1 MSRRIL
7 ALAWPSIA
15 TNVTT
20 PLMAMVDLA
29 IVGHLGG
36 MTSIGAVAMGG
47 AMFNMLYWL
56 TNFLRMGTSGFTAQA
71 HGCGDKDAMAGTL
84 ARALAVALVLS
95 LPMIAFSDFIAD
107 GMQTFMAPEGGE
119 TVRQARRYFGISI
132 WGAPAVLATY
142 SLSGWFTGMQDTRPV
157 LLMAVVQNVLNI
169 ILSLA
174 LVYTFGLDI
183 EGVALGTAV
192 SQWVGAGT
200 GLIVSSELRRRAAL
214 PSLRKAIRHAGVSLG
229 RFFRVNGDIF
239 LRTLCLVCVTLWFTR
254 QGARIGADVLAANAL
269 LMQLFMLFS
278 FFMDGFAFAGEALAG
293 HFYGA
298 SDESSLRRCVRLLLL
313 WGLALSAIVSLL
325 YAVGGDVILDI
336 LTDDATVIAAA
347 EQYLPWASAVP
358 ICGFM
363 AFVWDGVF
371 VGLTLTRQM
380 LASMAAATLVF
391 FVIDAEMP
399 AFGIK
404 DITLTANDLLWLAF
418 NAYLLCRGLV
428 QASIFVRRCNR
439 QRHRPVSS
447 GAAIHK
453 NRHGHT

>member
-1 MSRRIL
+1 MSRRII

-29 IVGHLGG
+29 IVGHIGG

-84 ARALAVALVLS
+84 ARALAVALALS
-95 LPMIAFSDFIAD
+95 LPMIVFSGFIAD
-107 GMQTFMAPEGGE
+107 GMQAFMFPEGGDTIE
-119 TVRQARRYFGISI
+119 QARLYFGTAI

-157 LLMAVVQNVLNI
+157 LLMAVVQNVLNV

-174 LVYTFGLDI
+174 LVYALDMDI

-192 SQWVGAGT
+192 SQWIGAAT
-200 GLIVSSELRRRAAL
+200 GLIVSAKLRRQAVL
-214 PSLRKAIRHAGVSLG
+214 PPLRKAIRHAGVSLG

-254 QGARIGADVLAANAL
+254 QGAHIGADVLAANAL

-298 SDESSLRRCVRLLLL
+298 SDESSLRRCIRLLLL

-347 EQYLPWASAVP
+347 EHYLPWASAVP
-358 ICGFM
+358 LCGFM

-380 LASMAAATLVF
+380 LASMAAAMLVF
-391 FVIDAEMP
+391 FAIDLWVP
-399 AFGIK
+399 APSIGSHAF
-404 DITLTANDLLWLAF
+404 DINDTLWLAF
-418 NAYLLCRGLV
+418 NAYLLCRGIV
-428 QASIFVRRCNR
+428 QAVLFARRFNE
-439 QRHRPVSS
+439 RHR
-447 GAAIHK
+447 
-453 NRHGHT
+453 

>member
-1 MSRRIL
+1 MSRRII

-71 HGCGDKDAMAGTL
+71 HGSSDKSAMSGTL

-95 LPMIAFSDFIAD
+95 LPMIALSGLIAD
-107 GMQTFMAPEGGE
+107 AMQAFMTPEGGDTIE
-119 TVRQARRYFGISI
+119 QARRYFGTAI

-142 SLSGWFTGMQDTRPV
+142 SLSGWFTGMQDTRPI
-157 LLMAVVQNVLNI
+157 LLMAIVQNVLNVV
-169 ILSLA
+169 LSLT
-174 LVYTFGLDI
+174 LVYILDMAI
-183 EGVALGTAV
+183 EGVALGTAI
-192 SQWVGAGT
+192 SQWIGALT
-200 GLIVSSELRRRAAL
+200 GLAISARLRRRASL
-214 PSLRKAIRHAGVSLG
+214 PSLLKSINHAGVPLA
-229 RFFRVNGDIF
+229 RFFRVNSDIF

-254 QGARIGADVLAANAL
+254 QGARTGADVLAANAL

-298 SDESSLRRCVRLLLL
+298 GDENSLRRCIRTLLL
-313 WGLALSAIVSLL
+313 WGTALSVVVSIL
-325 YAVGGDVILDI
+325 YAVGGNAILRL
-336 LTDDATVIAAA
+336 LTDDAMVSAVAA
-347 EQYLPWASAVP
+347 EYLPWAAAVP

-371 VGLTLTRQM
+371 VGLTMTRRM
-380 LASMAAATLVF
+380 LVSMAVAMLVF
-391 FVIDAEMP
+391 FAIDTGIP
-399 AFGIK
+399 A
-404 DITLTANDLLWLAF
+404 LTDGTSASNDLLWLAF
-418 NAYLLCRGLV
+418 NAYLLCRGIV
-428 QASIFVRRCNR
+428 QALLFARR
-439 QRHRPVSS
+439 H
-447 GAAIHK
+447 
-453 NRHGHT
+453 

>member
-20 PLMAMVDLA
+20 PLMAMVDLS

-71 HGCGDKDAMAGTL
+71 HGSGDKDAMSGTL
-84 ARALAVALVLS
+84 ARALAVALALS
-95 LPMIAFSDFIAD
+95 LPMIAFSGLIAD
-107 GMQTFMAPEGGE
+107 GMQVFMAPEGGKTIE
-119 TVRQARRYFGISI
+119 QARRYFGTAI

-157 LLMAVVQNVLNI
+157 LLMAVVQNVLNV

-174 LVYTFGLDI
+174 LVYALDMDI

-192 SQWVGAGT
+192 SQWIGAAT
-200 GLIVSSELRRRAAL
+200 GLVVSARLRRRAVL
-214 PSLRKAIRHAGVSLG
+214 PPLRKAISRAGVSLG

-269 LMQLFMLFS
+269 LMQLFILFS
-278 FFMDGFAFAGEALAG
+278 FSMDGFAFAGEALAG

-298 SDESSLRRCVRLLLL
+298 GDENSLRRCVRALLLC
-313 WGLALSAIVSLL
+313 GITLSAVVSLL
-325 YAVGGDVILDI
+325 YAVCGNVILGL
-336 LTDDATVIAAA
+336 LTDDATVSAAAA
-347 EQYLPWASAVP
+347 EYLPWAAAVP

-380 LASMAAATLVF
+380 LASMAIAMLVF
-391 FVIDAEMP
+391 FVIELWLP
-399 AFGIK
+399 APSIGSHAF
-404 DITLTANDLLWLAF
+404 DINDTLWLAF

-428 QASIFVRRCNR
+428 QTVFFARRCNER
-439 QRHRPVSS
+439 RHR
-447 GAAIHK
+447 A
-453 NRHGHT
+453 

>member
-20 PLMAMVDLA
+20 PLMAMVDLS

-71 HGCGDKDAMAGTL
+71 HGSGDKDAMSGTL
-84 ARALAVALVLS
+84 ARALAVALALS
-95 LPMIAFSDFIAD
+95 LPMIAFSGLIAD
-107 GMQTFMAPEGGE
+107 GMQVFMAPEGGKTIE
-119 TVRQARRYFGISI
+119 QARRYFGTAI

-157 LLMAVVQNVLNI
+157 LLMAVVQNVLNV

-174 LVYTFGLDI
+174 LVYALDMDI

-192 SQWVGAGT
+192 SQWIGAAT
-200 GLIVSSELRRRAAL
+200 GLVVSARLRRRAVL
-214 PSLRKAIRHAGVSLG
+214 PPLRKAISRAGVSLG

-298 SDESSLRRCVRLLLL
+298 GDENSLRRCVRALLLC
-313 WGLALSAIVSLL
+313 GITLSAVVSLL
-325 YAVGGDVILDI
+325 YAVCGNVILGL
-336 LTDDATVIAAA
+336 LTDDATVSAAAA
-347 EQYLPWASAVP
+347 EYLPWAAAVP

-380 LASMAAATLVF
+380 LASMAIAMLVF
-391 FVIDAEMP
+391 FAIDA
-399 AFGIK
+399 GIPMLGHT
-404 DITLTANDLLWLAF
+404 DTTRAHNDLLWMAF

-428 QASIFVRRCNR
+428 QAVLFARKCNERCRR
-439 QRHRPVSS
+439 V
-447 GAAIHK
+447 
-453 NRHGHT
+453 

>member
-1 MSRRIL
+1 MSRRII

-36 MTSIGAVAMGG
+36 MTSIGAVAMCG

-71 HGCGDKDAMAGTL
+71 HGSGDKAAMAGTL
-84 ARALAVALVLS
+84 ARALAVALALS
-95 LPMIAFSDFIAD
+95 LPMIAFSGLIANA
-107 GMQTFMAPEGGE
+107 MQAFMAPEGGD
-119 TVRQARRYFGISI
+119 TVEQARLYFGTAI

-157 LLMAVVQNVLNI
+157 LLMAVVQNVLNV

-174 LVYTFGLDI
+174 LVYALDMAI
-183 EGVALGTAV
+183 EGVALGTAI
-192 SQWVGAGT
+192 SQWIGAVT
-200 GLIVSSELRRRAAL
+200 GLIISAKLRRRAVL
-214 PSLRKAIRHAGVSLG
+214 PPLRKAIRHAGVSLG

-298 SDESSLRRCVRLLLL
+298 GDKSSLRSCVRMLLL
-313 WGLALSAIVSLL
+313 WGIALSTVVSLL
-325 YAVGGDVILDI
+325 YAVGGNAILGL
-336 LTDDATVIAAA
+336 LTDDATVSAAAA
-347 EQYLPWASAVP
+347 EYLPWAAAVP

-380 LASMAAATLVF
+380 LVSMAAAMLVF
-391 FVIDAEMP
+391 FAIDTGIP
-399 AFGIK
+399 ALGYSGIA
-404 DITLTANDLLWLAF
+404 LSSNDLLWLAF
-418 NAYLLCRGLV
+418 NAYLLCRGIV
-428 QASIFVRRCNR
+428 QATLFARRCNER
-439 QRHRPVSS
+439 RR
-447 GAAIHK
+447 
-453 NRHGHT
+453 RT

>member
-1 MSRRIL
+1 MSRRII

-36 MTSIGAVAMGG
+36 MASIGAVAIGG

-71 HGCGDKDAMAGTL
+71 HGSGDKAAMAGTL
-84 ARALAVALVLS
+84 ARALTVALALS
-95 LPMIAFSDFIAD
+95 LPMIAFSGLIAD
-107 GMQTFMAPEGGE
+107 GMQAFMAPEGGA
-119 TVRQARRYFGISI
+119 TVEQARRYFGTAI

-142 SLSGWFTGMQDTRPV
+142 SLSGWFTGMQDTRPI
-157 LLMAVVQNVLNI
+157 LLMAVVQNVLNVI
-169 ILSLA
+169 ISLA
-174 LVYTFGLDI
+174 LVYALDMDI
-183 EGVALGTAV
+183 EGVALGTAI
-192 SQWVGAGT
+192 SQWIGAGT
-200 GLIVSSELRRRAAL
+200 GLAVSARLRRRTDM
-214 PSLRKAIRHAGVSLG
+214 PSMRKTIRHAGVSLG

-254 QGARIGADVLAANAL
+254 QGVRIGADVLAANAL

-293 HFYGA
+293 HLYGA
-298 SDESSLRRCVRLLLL
+298 GDESSLQRCVRVLLL
-313 WGLALSAIVSLL
+313 WGIALAAAVSLL
-325 YAVGGDVILDI
+325 YAVGGNVILGL
-336 LTDDATVIAAA
+336 LTDDAMVRATAAK
-347 EQYLPWASAVP
+347 YLPWAAAVP

-380 LASMAAATLVF
+380 LASMATAMLVF
-391 FVIDAEMP
+391 FAIGVWLP
-399 AFGIK
+399 VPSVGNHAF
-404 DITLTANDLLWLAF
+404 DTNDTLWLAF
-418 NAYLLCRGLV
+418 NIYLLCRGIL
-428 QASIFVRRCNR
+428 QAILFARR
-439 QRHRPVSS
+439 H
-447 GAAIHK
+447 
-453 NRHGHT
+453 

>member
-1 MSRRIL
+1 MSRRII

-71 HGCGDKDAMAGTL
+71 HGSGDKGAMAGTL
-84 ARALAVALVLS
+84 ARALAVALALS
-95 LPMIAFSDFIAD
+95 LPMIIFSGFIAD
-107 GMQTFMAPEGGE
+107 AMQAFMAPEGGD
-119 TVRQARRYFGISI
+119 TVEQARRYFGTAI

-157 LLMAVVQNVLNI
+157 LLMAVVQNVLNV
-169 ILSLA
+169 ILSLV
-174 LVYTFGLDI
+174 LVYALGMDI

-192 SQWVGAGT
+192 SQWIGAVT
-200 GLIVSSELRRRAAL
+200 GLAVSARLRRRTAL
-214 PSLRKAIRHAGVSLG
+214 PSLRWAIRHAGVSLG

-254 QGARIGADVLAANAL
+254 QGARIGAEVLAANAL

-298 SDESSLRRCVRLLLL
+298 GDNDSLRRCVRVLLL
-313 WGLALSAIVSLL
+313 WGIAISAIVSLL
-325 YAVGGDVILDI
+325 YAAGGNAILGL
-336 LTDDATVIAAA
+336 LTDDTTVSAAA
-347 EQYLPWASAVP
+347 SKYLLWAAAVP

-380 LASMAAATLVF
+380 LASMAVAMLVF
-391 FVIDAEMP
+391 FAIDLLVP
-399 AFGIK
+399 TPSIGSHAF
-404 DITLTANDLLWLAF
+404 DVNDTLWLAF
-418 NAYLLCRGLV
+418 NAYLLCRGIV
-428 QASIFVRRCNR
+428 QAVLFTRR
-439 QRHRPVSS
+439 H
-447 GAAIHK
+447 
-453 NRHGHT
+453 

>member
-71 HGCGDKDAMAGTL
+71 HGSGDKDAMSGTL
-84 ARALAVALVLS
+84 ARALAVALALS
-95 LPMIAFSDFIAD
+95 LPMIVFSGFIAD
-107 GMQTFMAPEGGE
+107 GMQAFMAPEGGD
-119 TVRQARRYFGISI
+119 TVEQARRYFGTAI

-157 LLMAVVQNVLNI
+157 LLMAVVQNVLNV

-174 LVYTFGLDI
+174 LVYALGMDI

-192 SQWVGAGT
+192 SQWIGAVT
-200 GLIVSSELRRRAAL
+200 GLIVSARLRRRSAL
-214 PSLRKAIRHAGVSLG
+214 PSLRRAIRRAGVSLG

-254 QGARIGADVLAANAL
+254 QGARIGADALAANAL

-298 SDESSLRRCVRLLLL
+298 GDTGSLRRCVRVLLR
-313 WGLALSAIVSLL
+313 WGIALSAVVSLL
-325 YAVGGDVILDI
+325 YAVGGNAILGL
-336 LTDDATVIAAA
+336 LTDDATVSAAA
-347 EQYLPWASAVP
+347 ARYLPWAAAVP

-380 LASMAAATLVF
+380 LASMAIAMSVF
-391 FVIDAEMP
+391 FAIDLWLP
-399 AFGIK
+399 TPSFGDHAF
-404 DITLTANDLLWLAF
+404 DVNDTLWLAF
-418 NAYLLCRGLV
+418 NAYLLCRGIV
-428 QASIFVRRCNR
+428 QALLFA
-439 QRHRPVSS
+439 RHR
-447 GAAIHK
+447 
-453 NRHGHT
+453 